1 MTVMMI
7 LQANKVRAARA
18 DLQEAVDDDDVP
30 WLYTAA
36 STNHVRQSHFQHAQV
51 EMRRSQLTQSC
62 TLATAAADSRHHA
75 LCNIRREAATCDL

>member
-1 MTVMMI
+1 MTVMMITMI

-36 STNHVRQSHFQHAQV
+36 STNHVRQSHFQP
-51 EMRRSQLTQSC
+51 
-62 TLATAAADSRHHA
+62 
-75 LCNIRREAATCDL
+75 

>member
-1 MTVMMI
+1 MTVMMITMI

-36 STNHVRQSHFQHAQV
+36 STNHVRQSHFQPQARV
-51 EMRRSQLTQSC
+51 DNSGCLDVSASETSYEDM
-62 TLATAAADSRHHA
+62 
-75 LCNIRREAATCDL
+75 